1 MSAAVANPL
10 APPCRAF
17 EAPDAKRQPRVLT
30 LTPFYPSAQDPAQ
43 GCFIAEPTSRLS
55 QFGIQ
60 THVIAVNPFYRA
72 AQHPCRDDVPSEWR
86 NFPSLPGNLG
96 LATSGDFLGRAL
108 RRRVCELHRLF
119 PIDVIHAHAALPC
132 GAAAESLG
140 RTLNVPFVVS
150 VHGLDVFAE
159 KQAGRFLG
167 PWTRR
172 ASMRVYR
179 EAKGVVC
186 ISEKVRQQLPEY
198 LQEKTR
204 VIYNG
209 VDSEIFAPA
218 CEPSGRP
225 RILSV
230 GNLIAIKGHAVLLRA
245 FADVLTTIP
254 NAELE
259 IIGDG
264 PEHDNLVR
272 LANTLGI
279 SSRVIFRG
287 RQSRQAVA
295 AAMQGCAIFALPSR
309 YEGLGC
315 VYLEAMACGK
325 PAIGCLGQGVDE
337 IIENGSNGLLVPPG
351 NAIALAE
358 GLKALLQSPELR
370 RRIGKAAQNTIL
382 QRYTLD
388 HQAQQLA
395 ALYLECVP

>member
-10 APPCRAF
+10 LSRSRAF
-17 EAPDAKRQPRVLT
+17 EMPDAKRQLRVLT
-30 LTPFYPSAQDPAQ
+30 LTPFYPSAKDPAQ
-43 GCFIAEPTSRLS
+43 GCFIAEPAGRLS
-55 QFGIQ
+55 RFGIQ
-60 THVIAVNPFYRA
+60 NHVIAVNPFYRA
-72 AQHPCRDDVPSEWR
+72 AQQPCRDDVASEWR

-96 LATSGDFLGRAL
+96 LGISGDLLGRAL
-108 RRRVCELHRLF
+108 ERRVRELHSSL
-119 PIDVIHAHAALPC
+119 PIGLIHAHAALPC
-132 GAAAESLG
+132 GAAAMFLG
-140 RTLNVPFVVS
+140 RILNLPFVMS

-167 PWTRR
+167 SWTRR

-179 EAKGVVC
+179 EAKGVIC
-186 ISEKVRQQLPEY
+186 ISEKVRQELPED
-198 LQEKTR
+198 LHEKTR
-204 VIYNG
+204 VVYNG
-209 VDSEIFAPA
+209 VNSEIFAPA
-218 CEPSGRP
+218 GESATRL

-264 PEHDNLVR
+264 PERNNLVR
-272 LANTLGI
+272 LADTLGI
-279 SSRVIFRG
+279 SSHVIFTG
-287 RQSRQAVA
+287 RQSRHAVA
-295 AAMQGCAIFALPSR
+295 AAMQSCTVFALPSR

-325 PAIGCLGQGVDE
+325 PAIGCLGQGIDE
-337 IIENGSNGLLVPPG
+337 IIEDGSNGLLVPPG
-351 NAIALAE
+351 DTVALTE
-358 GLKALLQSPELR
+358 SLKTLLRSAELR

-382 QRYTLD
+382 QRLTLD

-395 ALYLECVP
+395 VLYLECVR